1 MQKIRGLLKK
11 AFTPV
16 TLMLIPHSDARPF
29 RLKIPS
35 IGVFASV
42 VLWVIGT
49 AYVSSLAIDTLE
61 YQRMKEKLAYYTAQF
76 TELKSTIASL
86 RESEDQF
93 KKLFSVNSKEQVL
106 KNLDTTDTGSVDLEE
121 LKKEIKVTMETV
133 GGIKDYLSEQR
144 DAYVATPRGW
154 PVDDGHMTS
163 PFGERVHPI
172 TGKAE
177 YHTGVDIAA
186 EPGAPVRAT
195 ADGIVSFAGWSGAN
209 GNLVVLEHGLGFS
222 TFYAHNRLVAVKVG
236 QRVRRGDVIS
246 YLGSTGNSTG
256 PHVHYEVWHDGKAV
270 NPENYLTGRS

>member
-16 TLMLIPHSDARPF
+16 TIMLIPHSDAKSL

-35 IGVFASV
+35 VGVFASV
-42 VLWVIGT
+42 MIWVIGT
-49 AYVSSLAIDTLE
+49 AYIFSLAIDTFE
-61 YQRMKEKLAYYTAQF
+61 YQRMKEKLAYYTEQF

-93 KKLFSVNSKEQVL
+93 RKLFSVNSKEQVL

-121 LKKEIKVTMETV
+121 LKKEIKLTMETV

-144 DAYVATPRGW
+144 DVYVATPRGW
-154 PVDDGHMTS
+154 PVDGHMTS

-195 ADGIVSFAGWSGAN
+195 ADGIVSFAGWSGPN

-236 QRVRRGDVIS
+236 QKVRRGDVIS

-270 NPENYLTGRS
+270 NPAKYFTGRS

>member
-1 MQKIRGLLKK
+1 MRKIRGLLKK

-16 TLMLIPHSDARPF
+16 TIMLIPHSDAKSW

-35 IGVFASV
+35 VGVFASV
-42 VLWVIGT
+42 MLWVIGT
-49 AYVSSLAIDTLE
+49 AYIFSLAIDTFE
-61 YQRMKEKLAYYTAQF
+61 YQRMKEKLAYYTEQF

-93 KKLFSVNSKEQVL
+93 RKLFSVNSKEQVL

-144 DAYVATPRGW
+144 DVYVATPRGW
-154 PVDDGHMTS
+154 PVDGHMTS

-177 YHTGVDIAA
+177 YHTGLDIAA

-270 NPENYLTGRS
+270 NPEKYLTGRS